1 MLVKLLIN
9 FMKKSIYIFLTLTI
23 ISLIVNL
30 YKIDWNKSLVGES
43 SIALIGVL
51 SSGCAILLLLILKT
65 SIKIS
70 EKEK

>member
-1 MLVKLLIN
+1 
-9 FMKKSIYIFLTLTI
+9 MKKSILVFLALATSSMLF
-23 ISLIVNL
+23 NF
-30 YKIDWNKSLVGES
+30 YKIDWNKSLFDEN

-51 SSGCAILLLLILKT
+51 ASGCAILLIIILKI

>member
-1 MLVKLLIN
+1 
-9 FMKKSIYIFLTLTI
+9 MKKSILVFLVLA
-23 ISLIVNL
+23 ISSMLFNL
-30 YKIDWNKSLVGES
+30 YEIDWNKSLFDEN

-51 SSGCAILLLLILKT
+51 ASGSAILLLVILRL

>member
-1 MLVKLLIN
+1 
-9 FMKKSIYIFLTLTI
+9 MKKSILVFLVLA
-23 ISLIVNL
+23 ISSMLFNL
-30 YKIDWNKSLVGES
+30 YKIDWNKSLFDEN

-51 SSGCAILLLLILKT
+51 ASGCAILLIIILKL